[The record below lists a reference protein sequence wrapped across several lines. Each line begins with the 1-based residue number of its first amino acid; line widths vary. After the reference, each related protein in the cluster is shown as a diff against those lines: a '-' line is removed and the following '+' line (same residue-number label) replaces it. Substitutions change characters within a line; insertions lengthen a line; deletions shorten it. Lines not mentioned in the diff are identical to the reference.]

1 MATVRTKRATAKVN
15 LAAIEHNIQVLKQT
29 AGVPVLAVVKADGYG
44 HGAVPVAL
52 AAKSA
57 GADWLGV
64 AFLDEAFELRY
75 NNVPGPILAWLLDES
90 DDFSQALDQDID
102 LSVSSLSILRKIS
115 DLAKQ
120 RDMNARVHIEV
131 DTGLSRAG
139 VAISEFEDFFA
150 ALLTIENIE
159 VISIWSHLA
168 CADEPKNAANEM
180 QQKNYE
186 YALAIAAS
194 HGVVPQLRHIANS
207 AGALVHP
214 NLRYDM
220 VRCGIATYGVA
231 PGGELSEA
239 TEFKLKAAMTVVSQI
254 ASVRKLNSGDGVSY
268 SFKWNASKP
277 TTVGLIPIGYADGV
291 MRHVSKTG
299 SITYRGK
306 QFPIVGTVCMDQ
318 FVVDFGDTEISVGEE
333 VILFGEG
340 GLSAH
345 GWAQQVDAIGYELV
359 TRLGSRV
366 EREYFDGVQWAQ

>member
-1 MATVRTKRATAKVN
+1 
-15 LAAIEHNIQVLKQT
+15 
-29 AGVPVLAVVKADGYG
+29 
-44 HGAVPVAL
+44 VA
-52 AAKSA
+52 
-57 GADWLGV
+57 
-64 AFLDEAFELRY
+64 
-75 NNVPGPILAWLLDES
+75 
-90 DDFSQALDQDID
+90 
-102 LSVSSLSILRKIS
+102 SLSILRKIS
-115 DLAKQ
+115 NLAKQ
-120 RDMNARVHIEV
+120 RDMKARVHIEV

-139 VAISEFEDFFA
+139 VAIFEFEEFFT
-150 ALLTIENIE
+150 ALKDIENIE

-168 CADEPKNAANEM
+168 CADDPKNAANEM

-186 YALAIAAS
+186 NALAIAAS

-231 PGGELSEA
+231 PGGDLSEA
-239 TEFKLKAAMTVVSQI
+239 TEFNLKAAMTVVSQI
-254 ASVRKLNSGDGVSY
+254 ASARKLNTGDGVSY
-268 SFKWNASKP
+268 SFKWTASKP

-299 SITYRGK
+299 SITYQGK

-318 FVVDFGDTEISVGEE
+318 FVVDFGETEISVGDE

-366 EREYFDGVQWAQ
+366 QREYFDGVQWAQ

>member
-75 NNVPGPILAWLLDES
+75 NNVPGPILAWLLDDS
-90 DDFSQALDQDID
+90 DDFSEALDQDID
-102 LSVSSLSILRKIS
+102 LSVASLSLLRKIS

-120 RDMNARVHIEV
+120 RDMNARIHIEV

-139 VAISEFEDFFA
+139 VAISEFEEFFS
-150 ALLTIENIE
+150 ALKNIENIE

-180 QQKNYE
+180 QHQNYE
-186 YALAIAAS
+186 NALAIAAS

-231 PGGELSEA
+231 PGGDLSEA

-254 ASVRKLNSGDGVSY
+254 ASVRKLKTGDGVSY
-268 SFKWNASKP
+268 SYKWTASKP

-299 SITYRGK
+299 SITYQGK

-318 FVVDFGDTEISVGEE
+318 FVVDFGETEISVGDE

-345 GWAQQVDAIGYELV
+345 AWAQQVDAIGYELV
-359 TRLGSRV
+359 TRLGNRV

>member
-150 ALLTIENIE
+150 DLLTIENIE